1 MEGKTGHTIPINR
14 PIQTHMKHTM
24 THPGGR
30 PTAQI
35 AAYTQKVLSLLP
47 HLKQTG
53 VSTSKETHF

>member
-14 PIQTHMKHTM
+14 PIQTYKKHTM

-30 PTAQI
+30 PTAWI

-47 HLKQTG
+47 HLKQIE
-53 VSTSKETHF
+53 VSRSKEAHF